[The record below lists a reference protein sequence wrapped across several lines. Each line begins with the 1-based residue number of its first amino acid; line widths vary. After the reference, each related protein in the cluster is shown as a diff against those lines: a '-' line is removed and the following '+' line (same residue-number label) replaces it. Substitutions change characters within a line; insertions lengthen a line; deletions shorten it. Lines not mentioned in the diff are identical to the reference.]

1 MSILLVYEFVRI
13 LLRADFDWHLSMLFL
28 HIKKIHTLKKN
39 KYDYFDS
46 ETIVVSYMAVQYY
59 TISARIRKLNAI

>member
-28 HIKKIHTLKKN
+28 HIKKIHILKKN

-46 ETIVVSYMAVQYY
+46 ETIVSVIWAFNTIRYRIGFVS
-59 TISARIRKLNAI
+59 